1 MQRNWRKTSLAIAAL
16 VSAAMLGA
24 PLAANA
30 APGVAM
36 IDEPAQVPIEPKTA
50 ADLSAEEVPAE
61 LTPEPEVPATEVPSA
76 GEEAAAPER
85 ATDTPA
91 VPVPSAATDA
101 PQTNAVVGA
110 TTLRGKLNN
119 WDPKLPGSLYVGGT
133 NPGNIAQSCFGHG
146 DAAANYSVVTE
157 AWDSPTQS
165 YLPCPYTADYIV
177 SFTET
182 SSKTSAAAPFGY
194 AQSFWAGEG
203 KATADSRQA
212 KKVRVEAG
220 RTQNGVDFAPLVA
233 GQLGGKIASS
243 VGKLGDNGG
252 AVLMLRPGKSVF
264 DGQGSITDESL
275 LGSAQI
281 ENDRSWA
288 RNLAAG
294 SYSLAIVE
302 WSQSGPKALGYYHAT
317 RGLVSDP
324 KQASTVTVQAK
335 KKVTGLDFA
344 AKQQP
349 PQTGFT
355 DVKPG
360 DKFAKEITWMRSSG
374 LSTGIKQP
382 NGSYRYAPKENVTRE
397 AMAAFLFRQYSK
409 PGYKAPAKSPFTD
422 VKTTDKFYK
431 EIAWMKDA
439 KISTGVKQANGTAK
453 YLPKASITREAMAAF
468 MYRIDTGKKPATPKV
483 SPFADMK
490 PGDKFFTEIAWM
502 HSSGLSTG
510 ITQPSG
516 KPTYAPKNNVT
527 REAMA
532 AFLYRAQP

>member
-24 PLAANA
+24 PLAASA
-30 APGVAM
+30 APGVAV
-36 IDEPAQVPIEPKTA
+36 INEPAPIDAGVVVDPG
-50 ADLSAEEVPAE
+50 AEELPAE
-61 LTPEPEVPATEVPSA
+61 QTQDPEQPATETPVEGQEVGASDDAPDA
-76 GEEAAAPER
+76 PAAPE
-85 ATDTPA
+85 
-91 VPVPSAATDA
+91 PSAVTDA
-101 PQTNAVVGA
+101 PQLNAAVGA

-119 WDPKLPGSLYVGGT
+119 WDPKLPGSISVGGRFA
-133 NPGNIAQSCFGHG
+133 GDQAESCFGSAV
-146 DAAANYSVVTE
+146 AAASYAVTTKMYG
-157 AWDSPTQS
+157 AGDNNSIN
-165 YLPCPYTADYIV
+165 CPSAAAYTVAF
-177 SFTET
+177 SAT

-194 AQSFWAGEG
+194 VPTYWAGEG
-203 KATADSRQA
+203 KTTADYREAQ
-212 KKVRVEAG
+212 RVSVPAG
-220 RTQNGVDFAPLVA
+220 TTKTGIDIAPITA
-233 GQLGGKIASS
+233 GQLGGKIDRAIDGFTQGGTVVFLKPGTKAADAQGNIAWSDILSMASLE
-243 VGKLGDNGG
+243 V
-252 AVLMLRPGKSVF
+252 
-264 DGQGSITDESL
+264 
-275 LGSAQI
+275 
-281 ENDRSWA
+281 DRSWA
-288 RNLAAG
+288 RNLAPGNYAMALFDWTT
-294 SYSLAIVE
+294 STN
-302 WSQSGPKALGYYHAT
+302 PKVLGYYSANQ
-317 RGLVSDP
+317 GLVSSHT
-324 KQASTVTVQAK
+324 QASTVTVQAK
-335 KKVTGLDFA
+335 QKVTGLDFA

-409 PGYKAPAKSPFTD
+409 PGYKAPAKSAFTD

-468 MYRIDTGKKPATPKV
+468 MYRIDDGKKPATPKV

-510 ITQPSG
+510 NKQPSG
-516 KPTYAPKNNVT
+516 KPTYAPKSNVT